1 MINMG
6 PVTELVKLITMALV
20 ALIFIFLG
28 FFVNWMI
35 RRRNAADEAVKKE
48 YNIYDYDNNDI

>member
-48 YNIYDYDNNDI
+48 YHIYDDDNNDI

>member
-48 YNIYDYDNNDI
+48 YNIYDDNNNDI

>member
-6 PVTELVKLITMALV
+6 PVTELVKLIPMALV

-48 YNIYDYDNNDI
+48 YNIYDDDNNDI

>member
-48 YNIYDYDNNDI
+48 YNIYDDDNNDI

>member
-35 RRRNAADEAVKKE
+35 RRRNAADKAVKKE
-48 YNIYDYDNNDI
+48 YHIYDDDNNDI